1 MGTDL
6 AVNWQLRFCIQ
17 RSLFLLW
24 VESHIGPVLG
34 IPVFYSWG
42 SYSEVLILSPAASK
56 RFSANWRSPPHDTY
70 RSTLSTKSRDEILR
84 TPESVTKSTV
94 SSTVTTCTKNEYN
107 LLAAM
112 QTKLSQQLCRLI
124 AMGQIPHTLETP
136 PNDTLRDTLKSFF
149 QVLKIYVVWMVKL
162 PCTLTYP

>member
-6 AVNWQLRFCIQ
+6 AVNWQLRFYIQ

-56 RFSANWRSPPHDTY
+56 CFSANWRSPPHDTN

-84 TPESVTKSTV
+84 TPESVTKSP
-94 SSTVTTCTKNEYN
+94 TCTKNEYN

-112 QTKLSQQLCRLI
+112 QTKLSQQLCRPDTAYSRNSPKRYSERHTQKLFPSAQNI
-124 AMGQIPHTLETP
+124 CSLDGKTPMHPHIS
-136 PNDTLRDTLKSFF
+136 LR
-149 QVLKIYVVWMVKL
+149 V
-162 PCTLTYP
+162 